1 MKTSADPAT
10 RISPDAGREKTPR
23 PARWACFATVAT
35 SWTTFAG
42 DGLSGR
48 GLEVNDPWIIQVE
61 KRPEKRLSG

>member
-23 PARWACFATVAT
+23 PARSACFATVAT

-48 GLEVNDPWIIQVE
+48 VWKSTILGSFRSKNDL
-61 KRPEKRLSG
+61 RSG